1 MTKTKKIDE
10 RMIREATA
18 AIAGAREKV
27 MRLRM
32 EGAETPAQDKSLT
45 VVVKMLELAESAMSL
60 VPVAGGEEGA
70 S

>member
-1 MTKTKKIDE
+1 MTKETKIDE

-27 MRLRM
+27 MRLRV
-32 EGAETPAQDKSLT
+32 EGAETSEQDKSLT
-45 VVVKMLELAESAMSL
+45 VVIRMLELAESAMGL
-60 VPVAGGEEGA
+60 VPVEGEGGA